1 VSSTPSGHAI
11 DENGFRKCKAEDTRP
26 VISACPEV
34 DRLASIQR
42 SKGGHYIQAR
52 PSEEFSG
59 AADQNLNRP
68 VHRTAGS
75 ERRDVE

>member
-42 SKGGHYIQAR
+42 GKGAITFKPGHRKNFPEQLIK
-52 PSEEFSG
+52 
-59 AADQNLNRP
+59 
-68 VHRTAGS
+68 T
-75 ERRDVE
+75 